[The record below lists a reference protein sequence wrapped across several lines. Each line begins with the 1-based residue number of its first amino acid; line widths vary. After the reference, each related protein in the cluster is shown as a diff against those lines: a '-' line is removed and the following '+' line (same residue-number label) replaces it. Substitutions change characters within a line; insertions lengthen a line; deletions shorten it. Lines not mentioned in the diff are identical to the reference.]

1 MAKIKMDLIVEH
13 LGVQLQGAMKDTIRD
28 MKLVDVTERD
38 LLRAFQKAVK
48 MRCGTWEN
56 VPDSAVDTGY

>member
-28 MKLVDVTERD
+28 MKLVDVTERICCARSRRR
-38 LLRAFQKAVK
+38 LR
-48 MRCGTWEN
+48 
-56 VPDSAVDTGY
+56 

>member
-1 MAKIKMDLIVEH
+1 MAKIKIDLIVEH
-13 LGVQLQGAMKDTIRD
+13 LGVQLQGAMKDMIRD
-28 MKLVDVTERD
+28 TKLAGVNERD

-48 MRCGTWEN
+48 MRCGTWET